1 MNVKRLLA
9 TTAVL
14 SLLLGSVPV
23 TFDSADGTLS
33 WQEAVAAKG
42 GNGKGGGKGGGKGS
56 HGDGSQ
62 VSSSHEENGDSL
74 GKGHG
79 TPGGTMD
86 GHGGQVNGGHGL
98 GGHTHGL
105 GHGTPGNMDGHG
117 GQVYGGHGEYGEEVG
132 HTHGLGENKDTS
144 GVDAGEN
151 QEEGQDSNGGSA
163 ESDSD
168 VGDVVESAA
177 AELESTDSN

>member
-1 MNVKRLLA
+1 MVNEMNVKRLLA

-105 GHGTPGNMDGHG
+105 GHEKGHG
-117 GQVYGGHGEYGEEVG
+117 GQVEGGHGEGG
-132 HTHGLGENKDTS
+132 HYHGLGEHKDTS
-144 GVDAGEN
+144 GVDVGGN
-151 QEEGQDSNGGSA
+151 QEEGQDSNGGTA
-163 ESDSD
+163 ESESD
-168 VGDVVESAA
+168 MGDVVEAAA
-177 AELESTDSN
+177 AELDSTDSN

>member
-42 GNGKGGGKGGGKGS
+42 GNGNGKGGGKGGGKGS
-56 HGDGSQ
+56 HGDGSE

-79 TPGGTMD
+79 EEGGM
-86 GHGGQVNGGHGL
+86 GHGGQVAGGHGQ

-105 GHGTPGNMDGHG
+105 GHGTPGGSMDGHG
-117 GQVYGGHGEYGEEVG
+117 GQVDGGHLSVRAA
-132 HTHGLGENKDTS
+132 S
-144 GVDAGEN
+144 R
-151 QEEGQDSNGGSA
+151 SA
-163 ESDSD
+163 P
-168 VGDVVESAA
+168 
-177 AELESTDSN
+177 N

>member
-1 MNVKRLLA
+1 MAVKRLLA

-74 GKGHG
+74 GK
-79 TPGGTMD
+79 
-86 GHGGQVNGGHGL
+86 
-98 GGHTHGL
+98 